1 MVIPW
6 TAKTTKTTTTTIVSS
21 LVHVWLLK
29 RGNAVLRRLLA
40 SLTEETREKKQEK
53 QEKQKKSVVKGVR
66 TFFSFHGVGMV
77 AGQGKAW
84 RGVYEAGRGLG
95 TVDTEAKSGFRC
107 RIQMRYRYERGTK
120 GRF

>member
-1 MVIPW
+1 MDSEDDENDDDDDCLEPRSCVAI
-6 TAKTTKTTTTTIVSS
+6 K
-21 LVHVWLLK
+21 
-29 RGNAVLRRLLA
+29 
-40 SLTEETREKKQEK
+40 TRECGAASFAGFIDRRNARE
-53 QEKQKKSVVKGVR
+53 EAGEAEEVRRKGGSD
-66 TFFSFHGVGMV
+66 FFSFHGVGMV